1 MDLTNLSK
9 QQLLDILNGSNE
21 VKAEFA
27 RQCMPLCVTEDE
39 FHQTLRE
46 AIDAMPNQ
54 KDST

>member
-1 MDLTNLSK
+1 MDLNNLTK

-27 RQCMPLCVTEDE
+27 RQCMPLCETEDE

-46 AIDAMPNQ
+46 AIDLMPNQ
-54 KDST
+54 EDPA

>member
-54 KDST
+54 KDAT